1 MEAALGS
8 IAAMVDD
15 SGDDGLIAACRSG
28 DRDAFRQLFERH
40 QRRVWSIAWHFT
52 GNDAAARD
60 ITQQVF
66 VKLFHTIGQF
76 RTDSS
81 FSTWLYRLVVNVC
94 LDERR
99 KWRRFLS
106 LDVLRSREAVC
117 APAADVRIGDR
128 QMAETVRRA
137 VAALSPKL
145 RIVILL
151 KHFDELSYEE
161 MAEALGCSKGTV
173 ASRLNRGHKELA
185 RALAHLRGLLR

>member
-1 MEAALGS
+1 MAALGS
-8 IAAMVDD
+8 IAAMVDE
-15 SGDDGLIAACRSG
+15 SGDDALISACREG
-28 DRDAFRQLFERH
+28 DRDAFHLLFERH

-52 GNDAAARD
+52 GNEAASRD

-66 VKLFHTIGQF
+66 LKLFHTIRQF
-76 RTDSS
+76 RTDSN
-81 FSTWLYRLVVNVC
+81 FSTWLYRLVVNAC

-106 LDVLRSREAVC
+106 LDALKPREMAWI
-117 APAADVRIGDR
+117 PAADLRLGEQ
-128 QMAETVRRA
+128 QMAEAVRRA

-151 KHFDELSYEE
+151 KHFDELSYDE
-161 MAEALGCSKGTV
+161 MSEALGCSKGTV

-185 RALAHLRGLLR
+185 RTLEHLRGELR